1 MDLDPGCN
9 WATNLGLVNYI
20 VSEKVMKKAE
30 SCHVVIRSYVKGGL
44 VGSVTKQKC
53 CRMINYDFLRR
64 INCLLN

>member
-30 SCHVVIRSYVKGGL
+30 SCHVVI
-44 VGSVTKQKC
+44 
-53 CRMINYDFLRR
+53 
-64 INCLLN
+64 